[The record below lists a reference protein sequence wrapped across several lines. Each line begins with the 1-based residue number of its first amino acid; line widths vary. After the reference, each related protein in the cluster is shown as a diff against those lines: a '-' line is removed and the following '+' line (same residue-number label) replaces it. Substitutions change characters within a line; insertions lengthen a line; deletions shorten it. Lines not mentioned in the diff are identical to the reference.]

1 MFATHRRLTMYD
13 SPRRRGATCDE
24 TGRSCSPVRLA
35 IVRCADAARCALAAD
50 SPLTEWERTVARSI
64 AHPRRRD
71 EWVAGRIAAKWLFL
85 EGMEW
90 TMSECRFT
98 WPPPATVVVPDPQEG
113 ISPASYRRVEIRR
126 QVDGAPY
133 LVCDDV
139 AADVLTAARVS
150 IAHCGGWAVAALSLA
165 GAVGVD
171 LEDTGPHG
179 RGFYESNMTDRE
191 RRWMM
196 GAPEG
201 NADRIGT
208 LLWVLKEAVLKTG
221 ESPART
227 IWEMSAIDIDVATP
241 AAEIADTWPLDD
253 AGGAPSLVTLP
264 VRVALTRASRS
275 FTHAAYGAI
284 GQLALGVVAVTS
296 FELDRAPAAP

>member
-1 MFATHRRLTMYD
+1 VFATHRRLTMYD
-13 SPRRRGATCDE
+13 SPRRRSAARDE
-24 TGRSCSPVRLA
+24 TGRRCSPVRLA
-35 IVRCADAARCALAAD
+35 IVRCADAVRFALAAD
-50 SPLTEWERTVARSI
+50 SPLTKWERTVARRI

-85 EGMEW
+85 EDMDR
-90 TMSECRFT
+90 TMSECWFT
-98 WPPPATVVVPDPQEG
+98 WPPPVTVVAPDHLAG
-113 ISPASYRRVEIRR
+113 ISPASYRRVEVRR
-126 QVDGAPY
+126 HVDGAPY
-133 LVCDDV
+133 LACDDV
-139 AADVLTAARVS
+139 ATDVTAVRVS

-171 LEDTGPHG
+171 LEDSGPHG
-179 RGFYESNMTDRE
+179 RGFYESNLTDRE
-191 RRWMM
+191 RRWMI

-201 NADRIGT
+201 SADRIGT

-221 ESPART
+221 ASAAHT
-227 IWEMSAIDIDVATP
+227 IWEMSAMDIDVATP

-253 AGGAPSLVTLP
+253 AGGAPCLVTLP
-264 VRVALTRASRS
+264 VRVALTRAPRS

-284 GQLALGVVAVTS
+284 GQLAVGVVAVTS